1 MKSTNPSEWAY
12 YIISYSPS
20 PENNESANV
29 GLLVSS
35 EKRSYITYDENFPR
49 LQSIGT
55 NEDGSF
61 LRFTFDSLLKK
72 NISGQELLEKIKQRE
87 PQFIIS
93 QPHELLETP
102 DSALLKMLKKHYLSK
117 PEEGKTTKKK
127 RDNLTGKLDLLLL
140 GKYNLSKRSLL
151 KNVDLKEFVSQKL
164 YDSLPKQVHK
174 ISRCYDAQDKLLFID
189 TISLHS
195 SIDAIMNRFVKL
207 NKVFWQYGKHKDD
220 IYSHTGKKSERIGII
235 FNGIERPS
243 VDLLET
249 HDFIKEKW
257 EAESVIDSDKH
268 DDLISLSRRLNT
280 AINS

>member
-1 MKSTNPSEWAY
+1 MKSTNLSEWAY
-12 YIISYSPS
+12 YIISYYPS

-49 LQSIGT
+49 LKSIGT
-55 NEDGSF
+55 NEDESF
-61 LRFTFDSLLKK
+61 LRFTFESLLKK
-72 NISGQELLEKIKQRE
+72 NINGQELLKNIRQRE
-87 PQFIIS
+87 PQFTIS
-93 QPHELLETP
+93 QPHELLESP

-117 PEEGKTTKKK
+117 SEEGKISKKK
-127 RDNLTGKLDLLLL
+127 RENLTGKLDLFLL
-140 GKYNLSKRSLL
+140 GKYNLSKHSLL

-174 ISRCYDAQDKLLFID
+174 ISRCYDARDKLLFID
-189 TISLHS
+189 TISLHN

-268 DDLISLSRRLNT
+268 DDLISLSRRLNS